1 MSGDDLGRGI
11 YLLLLLLAVGGYFLT
26 EGRQRLGKTAQQAAI
41 WALIFV
47 GVIAVRGLWD
57 DIGRAV
63 RPQAMSVSEDA
74 IEVAAAP
81 DGHFY
86 LTLTI
91 NDSQVIFA
99 VDTGA
104 SDIVL
109 TQADAESLGFEPD
122 TLAYFGRAQ
131 TANGPVATAPV
142 TLDRV
147 ALGPFADEHLPAV
160 VNGGDLDTSLLG
172 MRYLSRFEMTL
183 TAGRLV
189 LRR

>member
-11 YLLLLLLAVGGYFLT
+11 YLLLLLLAVAGYFLA
-26 EGRQRLGKTAQQAAI
+26 EGRQRLSKTAQQAAI

-63 RPQAMSVSEDA
+63 KPQAMTLSDGA

-91 NDSQVIFA
+91 NDTEVVFA

-109 TQADAESLGFEPD
+109 TRADAESLGFAPD

-147 ALGPFADEHLPAV
+147 ALGPFADAYLPAV
-160 VNGGDLDTSLLG
+160 VNSGDLDTSLLG
-172 MRYLSRFEMTL
+172 MRYLSQFEMTL